1 VVGPSGCGKTTML
14 RLIAGL
20 ETPDRGEIAIDGREV
35 ARLAPRD
42 RDVAMVF
49 QNHALQPHMS
59 VYRNMAFGLSLR
71 KTPRTEIRRRV
82 EEAAAWLGISELL
95 QRRPAALSGGQ
106 SQRVALGRAMVRRPK
121 AFLLD
126 EPLANVDA
134 RLRDELRGEIRRLH
148 RELGATMIWV
158 THDEHEA
165 MSLGDRIAVV
175 RAGRVE
181 QVDRPMTLYERPAT
195 RFVAG
200 LIGCPAMNILRGHI
214 EASDGQL
221 AFRGDGLTLSPLD
234 GWATRLQSHVN
245 RPVLAG
251 VRPEHFVSAPPA
263 SAGVATIRGRVT
275 AVEPF
280 GHETHAHVEAGG
292 SRLVARMFGQDVPQV
307 GQPLELTVATDRL
320 HFFDPETEKAL

>member
-1 VVGPSGCGKTTML
+1 MAAVSLRDIAKVYPPDVRAVEGLSLDVGDDGELLVVVGPSGCGKTTML

-20 ETPDRGEIAIDGREV
+20 ETPDRGEIAIDGRDV
-35 ARLAPRD
+35 ARLAPRE

-49 QNHALQPHMS
+49 QNHALQPHMN
-59 VYRNMAFGLSLR
+59 VYRNMAFGLTLR

-106 SQRVALGRAMVRRPK
+106 SQRVALGRAIVRRPK

-148 RELGATMIWV
+148 GELGATMIWV

-165 MSLGDRIAVV
+165 MSLGDRIAVM

-181 QVDRPMTLYERPAT
+181 QVDRPMT
-195 RFVAG
+195 
-200 LIGCPAMNILRGHI
+200 
-214 EASDGQL
+214 
-221 AFRGDGLTLSPLD
+221 
-234 GWATRLQSHVN
+234 
-245 RPVLAG
+245 
-251 VRPEHFVSAPPA
+251 APR
-263 SAGVATIRGRVT
+263 S
-275 AVEPF
+275 
-280 GHETHAHVEAGG
+280 
-292 SRLVARMFGQDVPQV
+292 
-307 GQPLELTVATDRL
+307 
-320 HFFDPETEKAL
+320 